1 MNSPWHLLGIQNP
14 WGFPQIF
21 PRRQGQDAAALG
33 SHAPAPR
40 GAQEDASVGGM
51 EPTAHGQGGTAAED
65 LRPAAAADGGARTFL
80 GIEKRTVELVQLVLE
95 VVECPW
101 IHKPWLN

>member
-1 MNSPWHLLGIQNP
+1 
-14 WGFPQIF
+14 
-21 PRRQGQDAAALG
+21 
-33 SHAPAPR
+33 
-40 GAQEDASVGGM
+40 M

-80 GIEKRTVELVQLVLE
+80 GIEKLELLE

-101 IHKPWLN
+101 IHKPWLNYVELGVWRVPRK